1 MQAVR
6 VKRETTTGINLSE
19 LLDKAKQAIES
30 GLPDSYWL
38 TAEINEIK
46 TNASGHCYLSLI
58 EKEENGEQLKAKVA
72 ATIWAS
78 TFRLIKP
85 YFESSTGRPL
95 SAGLKVLVKANIQ
108 FHTLYGI
115 SLNITDIEPSYT
127 VGSMALQRRN
137 TIAQLQSE
145 GVFDMNRELEFPLLP
160 QRIAVIS
167 SEQAAGYQD
176 FIHHL
181 YENDAGYTFAVT
193 LFPSSVQGVAAVAEI
208 ITALDTINNS
218 QQAFDVVAIIR
229 GGGATAD
236 LICFDDYTLAAHVA
250 QFPLPILTGIGHNK
264 DESVVDMVAHQSLK
278 TPTAVADYL
287 IDCLASQEAELE
299 ALGDIMEN
307 IAVTVLNKEKH
318 ALSLL
323 KEQLAIYSRKQ
334 LQQEQFKL
342 QLYANDL
349 QSYNPYNVLARGYA
363 VVRQQGK
370 ALTDPAAIHP
380 QEEMEITLHKGKFT
394 IRNYNLQTK

>member
-1 MQAVR
+1 M
-6 VKRETTTGINLSE
+6 KKEETTAGMNLSE
-19 LLDKAKQAIES
+19 LLDKAKQALENS
-30 GLPDSYWL
+30 LPDSYWI

-58 EKEENGEQLKAKVA
+58 EKEENSEQLKAKVA

-78 TFRLIKP
+78 AFRLIKP

-95 SAGLKVLVKANIQ
+95 SAGLKVLVKAGIQ
-108 FHTLYGI
+108 FHVLYGI
-115 SLNITDIEPSYT
+115 SLNIIDIEPSYT

-137 TIAQLQSE
+137 TIAQLQSD

-181 YENDAGYTFAVT
+181 YENEEGYAFAVT
-193 LFPSSVQGVAAVAEI
+193 LFPSAVQGAAAVAEI
-208 ITALDTINNS
+208 IAALDAINDY
-218 QQAFDVVAIIR
+218 QTAFDVVAIIR
-229 GGGATAD
+229 GGGAVAD
-236 LICFDDYTLAAHVA
+236 LVCFDDYTLAAHVA

-264 DESVVDMVAHQSLK
+264 DESVVDMVSHLSLK

-287 IDCLASQEAELE
+287 LDCLASQEAELE
-299 ALGDIMEN
+299 ALGNIMEN
-307 IAVTVLNKEKH
+307 IADAVLNNEKH

-323 KEQLAIYSRKQ
+323 KQQLALQCRQQ
-334 LQQEQFKL
+334 LQREQFKL

-370 ALTDPAAIHP
+370 ALTNTAKVCA
-380 QEEMEITLHKGKFT
+380 QEEIEITLHKGKLKIT
-394 IRNYNLQTK
+394 NYNLQTE

>member
-1 MQAVR
+1 MKKA
-6 VKRETTTGINLSE
+6 EITTGINLSE
-19 LLDKAKQAIES
+19 LLDKAKQALES
-30 GLPDSYWL
+30 SLSGGYWI

-46 TNASGHCYLSLI
+46 TNTTGHCYLSLI
-58 EKEENGEQLKAKVA
+58 EKEEDGEELKAKVA

-95 SAGLKVLVKANIQ
+95 AAGLKVLVKASIQ
-108 FHTLYGI
+108 FHVLYGI

-176 FIHHL
+176 FIHQL
-181 YENDAGYTFAVT
+181 YNNDEGYAFALT
-193 LFPSSVQGVAAVAEI
+193 LFSSSVQGVAAAADI
-208 ITALDTINNS
+208 IAALDAVNNCRE
-218 QQAFDVVAIIR
+218 AFDLVVIIR
-229 GGGATAD
+229 GGGAAAD
-236 LICFDDYTLAAHVA
+236 LVCFDDYSLAAHVA

-264 DESVVDMVAHQSLK
+264 DESVVDMVAHLSLK

-287 IDCLASQEAELE
+287 IDCLASEESELE
-299 ALGDIMEN
+299 AFNNIIEN
-307 IAVTVLNKEKH
+307 VALTVLNKEKQM
-318 ALSLL
+318 LSLL
-323 KEQLAIYSRKQ
+323 KQQLVMQSHQRI
-334 LQQEQFKL
+334 QQEQFKL

-370 ALTDPAAIHP
+370 ALTDPAAINP
-380 QEEMEITLHKGKFT
+380 QKELEITLHKGK
-394 IRNYNLQTK
+394 INIINYNVQKA

>member
-1 MQAVR
+1 MKKNEAA
-6 VKRETTTGINLSE
+6 TGINLSE
-19 LLDKAKQAIES
+19 LLDKAKQVLES
-30 GLPDSYWL
+30 SLSDGYWI

-46 TNASGHCYLSLI
+46 TNANGHCYLSLI
-58 EKEENGEQLKAKVA
+58 EKEEDGEQLKAKVA

-78 TFRLIKP
+78 AFRLIKP

-95 SAGLKVLVKANIQ
+95 SAGLKVLIKASVQ
-108 FHTLYGI
+108 FHVLYGI

-137 TIAQLQSE
+137 TIARLQSD
-145 GVFDMNRELEFPLLP
+145 GVFDMNSELEFPLLP

-176 FIHHL
+176 FIHQL
-181 YENDAGYTFAVT
+181 YDNENGYAFAVT
-193 LFPSSVQGVAAVAEI
+193 LFPSSVQGAAAAAEI
-208 ITALDTINNS
+208 ITALDAINNYCE
-218 QQAFDVVAIIR
+218 AFDVVVIIR

-236 LICFDDYTLAAHVA
+236 LVCFDDYALATHVA

-264 DESVVDMVAHQSLK
+264 DESVVDMVAHLSLK

-287 IDCLASQEAELE
+287 IDCLASEDNELQVF
-299 ALGDIMEN
+299 GNIIEN
-307 IAVTVLNKEKH
+307 VAATLLSKEKST
-318 ALSLL
+318 LSLL
-323 KEQLAIYSRKQ
+323 QQQLDMHLRQQ

-370 ALTDPAAIHP
+370 ALTDPANIHL
-380 QEEMEITLHKGKFT
+380 QEELEITLHKGKLT
-394 IRNYNLQTK
+394 LTNYHLSTKKD

>member
-1 MQAVR
+1 
-6 VKRETTTGINLSE
+6 
-19 LLDKAKQAIES
+19 
-30 GLPDSYWL
+30 
-38 TAEINEIK
+38 
-46 TNASGHCYLSLI
+46 
-58 EKEENGEQLKAKVA
+58 LKAKVA

-95 SAGLKVLVKANIQ
+95 AAGLKVLVKASIQ
-108 FHTLYGI
+108 FHVLYGI

-176 FIHHL
+176 FIHQL
-181 YENDAGYTFAVT
+181 YNNDEGYAFALT
-193 LFPSSVQGVAAVAEI
+193 LFSSSVQGVAAAADI
-208 ITALDTINNS
+208 IAALDAVNNCRE
-218 QQAFDVVAIIR
+218 AFDLVVIIR
-229 GGGATAD
+229 GGGAAAD
-236 LICFDDYTLAAHVA
+236 LVCFDDYSLAAHVA

-264 DESVVDMVAHQSLK
+264 DESVVDMVAHLSLK

-287 IDCLASQEAELE
+287 IDCLASEESELE
-299 ALGDIMEN
+299 AFNNIIEN
-307 IAVTVLNKEKH
+307 VALTVLNKEKQM
-318 ALSLL
+318 LSLL
-323 KEQLAIYSRKQ
+323 KQQLVMQSHQRI
-334 LQQEQFKL
+334 QQEQFKL

-370 ALTDPAAIHP
+370 ALTDPAAINP
-380 QEEMEITLHKGKFT
+380 QKELEITLHKGK
-394 IRNYNLQTK
+394 INIINYNVQKA